1 MGNPAQ
7 AVTMLDRALALDPT
21 LLVARWAR
29 GRAYLAAGGDGS
41 DERALEDL
49 TAAESCDRSGV
60 LEYQIA
66 QLYTKLG
73 RAAEAQAAER
83 RSQDQRRA
91 QEQTKRPAT
100 PAPD

>member
-1 MGNPAQ
+1 
-7 AVTMLDRALALDPT
+7 
-21 LLVARWAR
+21 
-29 GRAYLAAGGDGS
+29 
-41 DERALEDL
+41 
-49 TAAESCDRSGV
+49 V